1 MPINISNIQN
11 NTTQANK
18 TNEHQQAKAVQGSD
32 NNSNKDLTQS
42 AEASLGQDLVNLT
55 HSAMRIKSLEA
66 QVARLPIV
74 DTQKVEQVKNSI
86 SEGTF
91 EFNSA
96 RVAEKLINFERDL
109 F

>member
-1 MPINISNIQN
+1 MPINISHIQN
-11 NTTQANK
+11 NASQTNR
-18 TNEHQQAKAVQGSD
+18 TNEHQQTKEIHSS
-32 NNSNKDLTQS
+32 NNSSGSSSSQS
-42 AEASLGQDLVNLT
+42 AEASFGQDSVNLT

-66 QVARLPIV
+66 QIARLPIV

-91 EFNSA
+91 EFDST

-109 F
+109 L